1 MKASATRIAD
11 VFLIEPEVFGDE
23 RGFFLESFNERRF
36 AQQTGVSV
44 RFVQDNHSLSVPAG
58 VVRGLHFQSPPRA
71 QGKLIRVLRGSIFD
85 VAVDIRVGSST
96 FGKHV
101 TAVLT
106 ADNRSQLWVPKG
118 FAHGFCT
125 LEPHTEVFYKVT
137 DYYAPET
144 DRGLRWDD
152 PQLGIAWPV
161 AATEAILSAKDR
173 LHPVLSELSAYFR
186 Y

>member
-1 MKASATRIAD
+1 MQVQALEIPD
-11 VFLIEPEVFGDE
+11 VRLITPSIHRDE
-23 RGFFLESFNERRF
+23 RGFFSETF
-36 AQQTGVSV
+36 SV
-44 RFVQDNHSLSVPAG
+44 RALAAAGVNEHFVQDNHSLSVPAG

-85 VAVDIRVGSST
+85 VAIDIRVGSST

-161 AATEAILSAKDR
+161 VATEAILSAKDR
-173 LHPVLSELSAYFR
+173 QHPMLSELSAYFR